1 MSAVT
6 VHATVTGRRDGPVVV
21 LSNSLGSTHRM
32 WDAQIEALN
41 EHFRVVR
48 YDTRGHGASPVPAGP
63 YTLDDLVDDV
73 VALLDRLDVARAH
86 LVGLSLGGM
95 TAMRLAQRHPERV
108 NRMALLCTGAQL
120 PPPSAWTERAAAVRA
135 QGSASVASAVVARWF
150 TPSYLD
156 AHPEVRTV
164 HEDMVAA
171 TPAEGYAA
179 CCEAIAELDLRQALS
194 SISAPTLVIAGADDP
209 ATPPAKLEEIAAG
222 IADSKL
228 LVIEGAA
235 HLANAQ
241 KPHAITPAL
250 IEHLER
256 Q

>member
-1 MSAVT
+1 M
-6 VHATVTGRRDGPVVV
+6 
-21 LSNSLGSTHRM
+21 
-32 WDAQIEALN
+32 
-41 EHFRVVR
+41 
-48 YDTRGHGASPVPAGP
+48 
-63 YTLDDLVDDV
+63 
-73 VALLDRLDVARAH
+73 
-86 LVGLSLGGM
+86 
-95 TAMRLAQRHPERV
+95 
-108 NRMALLCTGAQL
+108 
-120 PPPSAWTERAAAVRA
+120 RA

-171 TPAEGYAA
+171 TPAEGYAS

-235 HLANAQ
+235 HLANAE